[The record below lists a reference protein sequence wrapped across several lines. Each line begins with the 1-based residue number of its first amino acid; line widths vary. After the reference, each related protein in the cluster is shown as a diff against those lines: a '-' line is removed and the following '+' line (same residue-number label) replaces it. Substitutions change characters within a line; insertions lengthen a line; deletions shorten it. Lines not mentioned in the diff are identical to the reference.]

1 MQEQKTAE
9 DAAFSAAQFAAL
21 CGTTKRTLRYY
32 EQLGIFRPAAVLEN
46 GYRRYSH
53 EQYDAFMVISALQQ
67 IGMSLEE
74 IGRFMAGRT
83 PQSLAAVLRRQM
95 EQLEGQQA
103 RLARLHTLLE
113 NRLELV
119 GQAAGAVCGQVE
131 VRDMPAELL
140 VLSQPVDSSAR
151 AVYRRVLYAHL
162 EQCRGLAEGFPFG
175 AMLDARRVRAGDSAT
190 YAYFFT
196 KVKTPPPPGVPVHE
210 KPAGRYAGVCL
221 RGDYR
226 NAAGACAALVGYAA
240 ARGLGLG
247 PYFYKEGIVDE
258 IASADP
264 AAYLTRISV
273 AVGPGEQ

>member
-1 MQEQKTAE
+1 MKGQNQAGGA
-9 DAAFSAAQFAAL
+9 DFSAAQFAAL

-83 PQSLAAVLRRQM
+83 PGSLAAVLRRQLG
-95 EQLEGQQA
+95 QLEQQQA
-103 RLARLHTLLE
+103 RLARLNTLLE

-119 GQAAGAVCGQVE
+119 EQAAGAVCGRVE
-131 VRDMPAELL
+131 ARDVPAETL
-140 VLSQPVDSSAR
+140 VLSRPVDSSAR
-151 AVYRRVLYAHL
+151 VVYRRALYAHL
-162 EQCRGLAEGFPFG
+162 EQCKDLAEGFPFG

-196 KVKTPPPPGVPVHE
+196 KVTAPPPAGVPVHE
-210 KPAGRYAGVCL
+210 KPAGRYACVYL

-226 NAAGACAALVGYAA
+226 NAADACAALVGYAA

-258 IASADP
+258 IASAS
-264 AAYLTRISV
+264 AAGYLTQISV
-273 AVGPGEQ
+273 LLERS